1 MHAKTTSA
9 SCRSSHPGEGWRLPF
24 LELEGPEQMALDRW
38 LLERSLQQAESGP
51 VLRFYGWRGPWLS
64 LGRHQ
69 GRLPEHWHAM
79 AAAGSV
85 SLVRR
90 PSGGGAVLHAGG
102 LTYALIWPQ
111 APRRRRQ
118 AYGQTAAWLMDG
130 FRRLGYTLRC
140 GEQASEAGA
149 SDCFATASPAD
160 LVDALGQK
168 RIGSAQYWR
177 HGHLLQHGEILIEP
191 PPQLW
196 IELFGGPAP
205 DPLPGLSRK
214 QLIQALQT
222 SLEERW
228 DPLRWI
234 DKTLM
239 LEEGEL
245 NPYRLETRP
254 T

>member
-1 MHAKTTSA
+1 
-9 SCRSSHPGEGWRLPF
+9 
-24 LELEGPEQMALDRW
+24 
-38 LLERSLQQAESGP
+38 
-51 VLRFYGWRGPWLS
+51 
-64 LGRHQ
+64 
-69 GRLPEHWHAM
+69 M

-196 IELFGGPAP
+196 TELFGGPAP
-205 DPLPGLSRK
+205 APLPGLSRK
-214 QLIQALQT
+214 HLIMALQT

-234 DKTLM
+234 DKTLT
-239 LEEGEL
+239 LEPEEL
-245 NPYRLETRP
+245 TPYRLETRP